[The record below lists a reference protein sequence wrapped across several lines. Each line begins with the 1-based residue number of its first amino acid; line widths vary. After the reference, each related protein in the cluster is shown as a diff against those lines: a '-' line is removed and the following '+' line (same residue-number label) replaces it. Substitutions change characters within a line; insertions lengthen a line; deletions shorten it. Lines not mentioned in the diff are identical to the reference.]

1 MGTTIGDKVLEVG
14 YPLAFG
20 NAFSKT
26 LEKKFRYIHLS
37 GATTERNQEKPLW
50 FKGETRKTKARKLL
64 QCFSTPY

>member
-1 MGTTIGDKVLEVG
+1 MGTTVGDKVLEVD

-50 FKGETRKTKARKLL
+50 FKGEMRKMKAGKLL
-64 QCFSTPY
+64 QFFSTPY